1 MLMAAAFL
9 ALQAAC
15 QQAENPD
22 QELGSAAG
30 SDAEPQAQK
39 NNEAL
44 AQAESDFQ
52 TALRRCDMLATEQQ
66 SGCREDA
73 HAMLEAARRAVEG
86 PPGPS

>member
-22 QELGSAAG
+22 QELGNAAG
-30 SDAEPQAQK
+30 GDAGAQAQK
-39 NNEAL
+39 NEAL
-44 AQAESDFQ
+44 ARAESDFQ
-52 TALRRCDMLATEQQ
+52 TELRRCDMLVTEQQ
-66 SGCREDA
+66 PGCREDA